1 MQVDPSTMKT
11 LHVCLCSLILAS
23 GACASRSGHST
34 GGQLSAPV
42 SAKIPVLKSLAG
54 TSWTVVELTGA
65 GVTSTDGWAAPSLEF
80 DVNGQAFTGHGGVNR
95 FGGRYSEAGA
105 ALNFGPLA
113 MTRRIGP
120 AAQMQLE
127 TTYTQVLSRVVGWRQ
142 QVAQVILNGPSG
154 ERAAVL
160 ERAPAKPSE

>member
-1 MQVDPSTMKT
+1 MKT
-11 LHVCLCSLILAS
+11 LHVFLCALVLSS
-23 GACASRSGHST
+23 GACASRPVRSAGGHA
-34 GGQLSAPV
+34 SAPV
-42 SAKIPVLKSLAG
+42 PAKIPVLKSLAG
-54 TSWTVVELTGA
+54 TNWTVVELA
-65 GVTSTDGWAAPSLEF
+65 GSVVVNATEGWPAPSLEF
-80 DVNGQAFTGHGGVNR
+80 DVNGQAVTGHGGVNR

-105 ALNFGPLA
+105 ALSFGPLA

-120 AAQMQLE
+120 AGQMQLE

-142 QVAQVILNGPSG
+142 QGAQVILNGPSG